1 MRKILFILLFISTFA
16 YSDVELWSSKGDES
30 IKFYLDLE
38 VITDTPENAIELIK
52 EMVVFIKKT
61 ERDTKF
67 YEYYISEDKKMIS
80 LIEHYKNDA
89 AALKHV
95 LDFQTGIYQENF
107 FKFMEIKSFH
117 VMGPASSELIESLEG
132 LTDDFRTKVDGFKR
146 LIN

>member
-1 MRKILFILLFISTFA
+1 MKKILFILLFISS
-16 YSDVELWSSKGDES
+16 YSYSEVKLWSSNGDES

-38 VITDTPENAIELIK
+38 VITDKPENAIDLIK
-52 EMVVFIKKT
+52 QMVVFIKKT

-117 VMGPASSELIESLEG
+117 VMGPASSELIKSLEG
-132 LTDDFRTKVDGFKR
+132 LTDDFRAKVDGFKR

>member
-1 MRKILFILLFISTFA
+1 MKKILFILLFIST
-16 YSDVELWSSKGDES
+16 YSYSEVKLWSSNGDES

-38 VITDTPENAIELIK
+38 VITDKPENATDLIK
-52 EMVVFIKKT
+52 QMVVFIKKT

-67 YEYYISEDKKMIS
+67 YEYYISEDKKTIS

-95 LDFQTGIYQENF
+95 LDFKTGIYQENF

-132 LTDDFRTKVDGFKR
+132 LTDDFRAKVDGFKR

>member
-1 MRKILFILLFISTFA
+1 MRKILFILLFISTFT

-38 VITDTPENAIELIK
+38 VITDNPENAIDLIK
-52 EMVVFIKKT
+52 EMVIFIKKT

-80 LIEHYKNDA
+80 LIEHYKNDT

-107 FKFMEIKSFH
+107 FKLMEVKSFH

-132 LTDDFRTKVDGFKR
+132 LTDDFRAKVDGFKR

>member
-16 YSDVELWSSKGDES
+16 YSDVELWSSKGDEY
-30 IKFYLDLE
+30 IKFYIDLE
-38 VITDTPENAIELIK
+38 VITDKPENAIELIK

-61 ERDTKF
+61 ERDTKL

-89 AALKHV
+89 SALKHV
-95 LDFQTGIYQENF
+95 LNFQTGIYQENF
-107 FKFMEIKSFH
+107 FKLMEIKSFH

-132 LTDDFRTKVDGFKR
+132 LTNDFRAKVDGFKR

>member
-1 MRKILFILLFISTFA
+1 MRKILFILLFISTFT

-38 VITDTPENAIELIK
+38 VIADNPENAIELIK

-80 LIEHYKNDA
+80 LIEHYQNDA

-95 LDFQTGIYQENF
+95 LDFQTGIYQEKF
-107 FKFMEIKSFH
+107 FKLMEIKSFH

-132 LTDDFRTKVDGFKR
+132 LTDDFRAKVDGFKR

>member
-16 YSDVELWSSKGDES
+16 SSDVELWSSKGDES

-38 VITDTPENAIELIK
+38 VITDKPENAIELIK

-61 ERDTKF
+61 ESDTKF

-80 LIEHYKNDA
+80 LIEHYQNDA

-107 FKFMEIKSFH
+107 FKLMEVKSFH

-132 LTDDFRTKVDGFKR
+132 LTDDFRAKVDGFKR

>member
-1 MRKILFILLFISTFA
+1 MKKILFILLFISS
-16 YSDVELWSSKGDES
+16 YSYSEVKLWSSNGDES

-38 VITDTPENAIELIK
+38 VITDKPENAIDLIK
-52 EMVVFIKKT
+52 QMVVFIKKT

-132 LTDDFRTKVDGFKR
+132 LTDDFRAKVDGFKR

>member
-1 MRKILFILLFISTFA
+1 MRKTLFILLFTSTYAF
-16 YSDVELWSSKGDES
+16 SDVELWNSSGDES

-38 VITDTPENAIELIK
+38 LITDKPENAIELIK

-61 ERDTKF
+61 ERNTKF
-67 YEYYISEDKKMIS
+67 YEYYISEDNKMIS

-107 FKFMEIKSFH
+107 FELMKIKSFH
-117 VMGPASSELIESLEG
+117 VMGPASNELIKSLEG
-132 LTDDFRTKVDGFKR
+132 LTDDFRVKIDGFKR
-146 LIN
+146 FN

>member
-1 MRKILFILLFISTFA
+1 MRKILFILLFISTFT

-38 VITDTPENAIELIK
+38 VITDNPENAIELIK

-61 ERDTKF
+61 ERDTRL
-67 YEYYISEDKKMIS
+67 YEYYISEDKKTIS
-80 LIEHYKNDA
+80 LIEYYKNDA

-107 FKFMEIKSFH
+107 FKLMEIKSFH
-117 VMGPASSELIESLEG
+117 VMGPVSSELIESLEG
-132 LTDDFRTKVDGFKR
+132 LTDDFRAKVDGFKR

>member
-1 MRKILFILLFISTFA
+1 MRKILFILLFISTFT

-30 IKFYLDLE
+30 IKFYLNLE
-38 VITDTPENAIELIK
+38 VITDYPENAIELIK

-89 AALKHV
+89 SALKHV
-95 LDFQTGIYQENF
+95 LNFQTGIYQENF

-132 LTDDFRTKVDGFKR
+132 MTDDFRAKVDGFKR

>member
-1 MRKILFILLFISTFA
+1 MRKILFILLFISTFT

-38 VITDTPENAIELIK
+38 VITDNPENAIELIK

-80 LIEHYKNDA
+80 LIEHYQNAFYIQDRRNRYK
-89 AALKHV
+89 
-95 LDFQTGIYQENF
+95 
-107 FKFMEIKSFH
+107 
-117 VMGPASSELIESLEG
+117 LIQKDLQPP
-132 LTDDFRTKVDGFKR
+132 L
-146 LIN
+146 

>member
-1 MRKILFILLFISTFA
+1 MRKILFILLFISTFT

-38 VITDTPENAIELIK
+38 VITDNPENAIELIK

-80 LIEHYKNDA
+80 LIEHYQNDA

-107 FKFMEIKSFH
+107 FKLMKIKSFH

-132 LTDDFRTKVDGFKR
+132 LTDDFRAKVDGFKR

>member
-1 MRKILFILLFISTFA
+1 MRKILFILLFISTFT

-38 VITDTPENAIELIK
+38 VITDNPENAVELIK

-89 AALKHV
+89 SALKHV
-95 LDFQTGIYQENF
+95 LDFKTGMYQENF
-107 FKFMEIKSFH
+107 FKLMEIKSFH

>member
-1 MRKILFILLFISTFA
+1 MKKILFILLFIST
-16 YSDVELWSSKGDES
+16 YSYSEVKLWSSNGDES

-38 VITDTPENAIELIK
+38 VITDKPENATDLIK
-52 EMVVFIKKT
+52 QMVVFIKKT

-132 LTDDFRTKVDGFKR
+132 LTDDFRAKVDGFKR

>member
-38 VITDTPENAIELIK
+38 VIADKPENAIELIK
-52 EMVVFIKKT
+52 EMVLFIKKT

-95 LDFQTGIYQENF
+95 LDFQTGIYEEKF
-107 FKFMEIKSFH
+107 FKLMEIKSFH
-117 VMGPASSELIESLEG
+117 VMGPASNELIESLEG
-132 LTDDFRTKVDGFKR
+132 LTDDFRAKVDGFKR

>member
-38 VITDTPENAIELIK
+38 VITDKPENAIELIK

-61 ERDTKF
+61 ERDTKL

-89 AALKHV
+89 SALKHV
-95 LDFQTGIYQENF
+95 LNFQTGIYQENF

-132 LTDDFRTKVDGFKR
+132 LTDDFRAKVDGFKR

>member
-1 MRKILFILLFISTFA
+1 MKKILFILLFISS
-16 YSDVELWSSKGDES
+16 YSYSEVKLWSSNGDES

-38 VITDTPENAIELIK
+38 VITDKPENAIDLIK
-52 EMVVFIKKT
+52 QMVVFIKKT

-67 YEYYISEDKKMIS
+67 YEYYISEDKKTIS

-95 LDFQTGIYQENF
+95 LDFKTGIYQENF

-132 LTDDFRTKVDGFKR
+132 LTDDFRAKVDGFKR

>member
-1 MRKILFILLFISTFA
+1 MRKILFILLFTSTYAF
-16 YSDVELWSSKGDES
+16 SDVELWNSSGDES

-38 VITDTPENAIELIK
+38 VITDKPENAIELIK

-61 ERDTKF
+61 ERDTKL

-89 AALKHV
+89 SALKHV
-95 LDFQTGIYQENF
+95 LNFQTGIYQENF
-107 FKFMEIKSFH
+107 FKLMEIKSFH

-132 LTDDFRTKVDGFKR
+132 LTDDFRAKVDGFKR

>member
-38 VITDTPENAIELIK
+38 VITDNPENAIELIK

-61 ERDTKF
+61 ERDTKL
-67 YEYYISEDKKMIS
+67 YEYYISEDKKKIS

-89 AALKHV
+89 SALKHV
-95 LDFQTGIYQENF
+95 LNFQTGIYQENF
-107 FKFMEIKSFH
+107 FKLMEIKSFH

-132 LTDDFRTKVDGFKR
+132 LTDDFRAKVDGFKR

>member
-1 MRKILFILLFISTFA
+1 MRKILFILLFTSTFA

-38 VITDTPENAIELIK
+38 VITDKPENAIELIK

-61 ERDTKF
+61 ERETKL

-89 AALKHV
+89 SALKHV
-95 LDFQTGIYQENF
+95 LNFQTGIYQENF
-107 FKFMEIKSFH
+107 FKLMEIKSFH

-132 LTDDFRTKVDGFKR
+132 LTDDFRAKVDGFKR